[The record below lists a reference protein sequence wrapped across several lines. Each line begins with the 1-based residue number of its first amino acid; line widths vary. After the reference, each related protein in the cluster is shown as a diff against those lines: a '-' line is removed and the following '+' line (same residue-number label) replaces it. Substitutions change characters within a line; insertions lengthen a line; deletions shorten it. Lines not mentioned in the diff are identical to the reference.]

1 MSGWHGYKD
10 KCYFLSTVKADWLT
24 ADDDCQNL
32 GAQLASIHDTDEMD
46 FLYGIVYVSF
56 ISVLPI
62 AIVWFVGVCICVTV
76 RLCVCVCVCVHVCEY
91 MFMFAAERVFVCMRL
106 RASV

>member
-1 MSGWHGYKD
+1 MSGWHGYAD

-56 ISVLPI
+56 ISLLQISTVRL
-62 AIVWFVGVCICVTV
+62 VGVCICVTV
-76 RLCVCVCVCVHVCEY
+76 CVY
-91 MFMFAAERVFVCMRL
+91 MFLVAAERVFVCMRL
-106 RASV
+106 RATA